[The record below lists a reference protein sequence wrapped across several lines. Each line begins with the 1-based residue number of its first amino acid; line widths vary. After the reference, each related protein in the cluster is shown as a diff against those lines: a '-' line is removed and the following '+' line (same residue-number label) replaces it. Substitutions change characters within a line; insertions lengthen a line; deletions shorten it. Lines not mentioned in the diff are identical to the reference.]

1 MGSGYNQGMHSH
13 PIRNLGDG
21 LILRRATV
29 DDTDRLAAF
38 HAAVHS
44 DAGPQSPD
52 EGVRAW
58 VRDLMSGRHPTFR
71 PNDFCLVEES
81 RSGDVVSSLCL
92 ISQTWSYDGVPFGVG
107 RPELVGTR
115 SDYRRRGLVRTQM
128 EFVHGWS
135 AERGES
141 VLGITGIPN
150 YYRQF
155 GYEMGLEMGGGRV
168 GYGPQ
173 VPKLKD
179 GQAEPYHVRPA
190 AGADLPAIQRL
201 YEAGCRRSLV
211 ACVRDEALWR
221 YEITGAGLANVNRRE
236 LAVIEAGAGEVV
248 GFLAHP
254 PMLWQQAIAALAYEL
269 SPGVSWLEVTPSVVR
284 YLWRAGETLA
294 AQEGKG
300 PLEAFS
306 FSLGTEHPVYRAF
319 EKRLPRIR
327 PPYAWYVRVPDLPGF
342 VRRIAPVLERRLA
355 ASVAPG
361 YGGEIKIS
369 FYRDGL
375 RMAFE
380 KGRLVASGAW
390 QPPAEPWDPPPGESC
405 HAVFP
410 DLTFLQLLFG
420 YRSLEELKYAYK
432 DCGTYGDEAPVL
444 LDALFP
450 RRASH
455 LWEVA

>member
-1 MGSGYNQGMHSH
+1 MSSSLT
-13 PIRNLGDG
+13 RDLGDG

-29 DDTDRLAAF
+29 DDTDMLAAF

-71 PNDFCLVEES
+71 PDDFTLVEEK
-81 RSGDVVSSLCL
+81 RSGDIVSSLCL
-92 ISQTWSYDGVPFGVG
+92 ISQTWSYDGIPFGAG

-115 SDYRRRGLVRTQM
+115 SDYRRRGLIRAQL
-128 EFVHGWS
+128 ELVHEWS
-135 AERGES
+135 AERGEK

-155 GYEMGLEMGGGRV
+155 GYEMGLELGGGRA

-173 VPKLKD
+173 VPKLEE
-179 GQAEPYHVRPA
+179 GQPEPYQVRPA
-190 AGADLPAIQRL
+190 VGADLPAIQRL

-221 YEITGAGLANVNRRE
+221 YELAGASAANVNRRE
-236 LAVIEAGAGEVV
+236 LAVIEAAAGELV

-254 PMLWQQAIAALAYEL
+254 SVLWQQAIAALAYEL
-269 SPGVSWLEVTPSVVR
+269 SPGVSWLEVTPSAVR
-284 YLWRAGETLA
+284 YLWRVGEALA
-294 AQEGKG
+294 AREGKG
-300 PLEAFS
+300 PLEGFAFL
-306 FSLGTEHPVYRAF
+306 LGTDHPVYRAF
-319 EKRLPRIR
+319 EKRLPHIR
-327 PPYAWYVRVPDLPGF
+327 SPYAWYVRVPDLPGF
-342 VRRIAPVLERRLA
+342 IRHVGPALNRRLA

-361 YGGEIKIS
+361 YSGEIKIS
-369 FYRDGL
+369 FYGDGL
-375 RMAFE
+375 RLAFE
-380 KGRLVASGAW
+380 KGRLVASEAW
-390 QPPAEPWDPPPGESC
+390 QPPPEPWNPPPGESC

-410 DLTFLQLLFG
+410 DLNFLQLLFG
-420 YRSLEELKYAYK
+420 HRSLEEIKHAFQ
-432 DCGTYGDEAPVL
+432 DCGTYGEEAPVL

-450 RRASH
+450 KRPSH